1 MKGLLRK
8 DFYLLARYGR
18 TYGILIAMFLALYTF
33 GKHGFFYFGYP
44 TILVSLM
51 GLTLTS
57 LDEHARWDK
66 YSDSLPVTRAQ
77 TVSGKY
83 IILGILVL
91 ATALLTAA
99 VSLIF
104 ARRIGTS
111 VQTSLYLSAMIA
123 GIGLGLPSITMP
135 LVFKFG
141 TEKARWVSLLATGF
155 CIALFFIVGN
165 VFFENLFDDMTYA
178 PTVPLE
184 TMPLALPAG
193 LVLYAASWLL
203 SVKIYRK
210 REL

>member
-1 MKGLLRK
+1 MTGLLRK
-8 DFYLLARYGR
+8 DFYLLAKYGR
-18 TYGILIAMFLALYTF
+18 TYAVLIIGFLALYAF
-33 GKHGFFYFGYP
+33 GNHGFFYFGYP
-44 TILVSLM
+44 TIMVSLM

-57 LDEHARWDK
+57 LDEHARWDR

-83 IILGILVL
+83 IVLGILVL
-91 ATALLTAA
+91 ATAVLTAV
-99 VSLIF
+99 VSLVF
-104 ARRIGTS
+104 ARRIATS
-111 VQTSLYLSAMIA
+111 PQTTLYLSAMIA
-123 GIGLGLPSITMP
+123 GVGLGLSSITLP

-155 CIALFFIVGN
+155 CIALFFIIGS

-178 PTVPLE
+178 PTVPVE
-184 TMPLALPAG
+184 TMPLALPVG
-193 LVLYAASWLL
+193 LILYALSWLL